1 MKVSVMYFVSQVCTV
16 LNSNQMEC
24 PSPPVNSKFS
34 AMRRRKRHSPQ
45 KYRDTQLRLRIGFI
59 MDNVEAVKDLEK
71 HFHTM
76 RSELVYVDDPKFF
89 QFPNQIKLY
98 KGDTL
103 VIEVCN
109 KICYVTKISG
119 IVNIDNLDN
128 LPSCK
133 IM

>member
-1 MKVSVMYFVSQVCTV
+1 MLQVCSV

-24 PSPPVNSKFS
+24 PSPPVNSKFRE
-34 AMRRRKRHSPQ
+34 MRRRKRHSTQ
-45 KYRDTQLRLRIGFI
+45 KYRDVHLRLRIGFI
-59 MDNVEAVKDLEK
+59 MDNVESVKDLEK

-109 KICYVTKISG
+109 KICYTHISLHP
-119 IVNIDNLDN
+119 V
-128 LPSCK
+128 
-133 IM
+133 M

>member
-1 MKVSVMYFVSQVCTV
+1 MNIKVSVMHFIPQVCAV

-34 AMRRRKRHSPQ
+34 AMRRRKRHSTQ
-45 KYRDTQLRLRIGFI
+45 KYRDMQLRLRIGFI

-109 KICYVTKISG
+109 KI
-119 IVNIDNLDN
+119 
-128 LPSCK
+128 
-133 IM
+133 

>member
-1 MKVSVMYFVSQVCTV
+1 
-16 LNSNQMEC
+16 
-24 PSPPVNSKFS
+24 
-34 AMRRRKRHSPQ
+34 
-45 KYRDTQLRLRIGFI
+45 